1 MTPVLEVDGLSVGF
15 PSDGAEVLA
24 LDDVSLRVEPGEI
37 VGVVGESGCGKS
49 TLGLSIMGLLPGSA
63 SVRGGGV
70 RLAGRDLLTLPPHE
84 LRRLRGSEVGMIFQ
98 EPMTSLNP
106 VMSVGRQI
114 GEVLRRHRHLGRTA
128 AAARAVELLDLVG
141 IPDAAKR
148 SRAYPHQLSGGMRQ
162 RVMIAIAIACEPKL
176 LIADEPTTALDVTV
190 QAQILDLL
198 RSLRDRVDLAIML
211 ITHNLGVI
219 ATMADRVSIMYA
231 GRQVEEG
238 ATRDILDTPRHP
250 YTARLLA
257 STPQAARAATVSA
270 AAARGPGGAEGDPLG
285 DRRLAEIPGR
295 VPTMTA
301 PATSCTFEARC
312 HRGIDR
318 CGQARPELEPVGA
331 GLAACFNPEESW

>member
-15 PSDGAEVLA
+15 HSDDGEVLA

-70 RLAGRDLLTLPPHE
+70 RLGGRDLLTLPPGE

-106 VMSVGRQI
+106 VMPVGRQI
-114 GEVLRRHRHLGRTA
+114 GEVLRRHRDLGRA
-128 AAARAVELLDLVG
+128 AAATRAVELLDLVG
-141 IPDAAKR
+141 IPDAERR

-231 GRQVEEG
+231 GRKVEEG
-238 ATRDILDTPRHP
+238 PTRDILDTPRHP

-257 STPQAARAATVSA
+257 STPQAARSATVSA
-270 AAARGPGGAEGDPLG
+270 AAGGPGGSPAGTDG
-285 DRRLAEIPGR
+285 RRLAEIPGR

-301 PATSCTFEARC
+301 PATACTFQARC
-312 HRGIDR
+312 HRDVDR
-318 CGQARPELEPVGA
+318 CTQVRPELEPA
-331 GLAACFNPEESW
+331 GGGVVACFHPEESW

>member
-15 PSDGAEVLA
+15 RSDDGEVLA

-70 RLAGRDLLTLPPHE
+70 RLGGRDLLTLPPGE

-98 EPMTSLNP
+98 EPMSSLNP
-106 VMSVGRQI
+106 VMPVGRQI
-114 GEVLRRHRHLGRTA
+114 GEVLRRHRDLGRTA

-141 IPDAAKR
+141 IPDAGRR

-231 GRQVEEG
+231 GRKVEEG
-238 ATRDILDTPRHP
+238 PTRDILDTPRHP

-257 STPQAARAATVSA
+257 STPQAARSAAVSA
-270 AAARGPGGAEGDPLG
+270 AAGGPGGSVEAGG
-285 DRRLAEIPGR
+285 RRLAEIPGR

-301 PATSCTFEARC
+301 PATACTFQARC
-312 HRGIDR
+312 HRDVDLCTR
-318 CGQARPELEPVGA
+318 VRPELEPA
-331 GLAACFNPEESW
+331 GGGLVACFHPEESW

>member
-15 PSDGAEVLA
+15 RSGDGEVLA

-70 RLAGRDLLTLPPHE
+70 RLSGRDLLTLAPGD

-106 VMSVGRQI
+106 VMPVGRQI
-114 GEVLRRHRHLGRTA
+114 GEVLRRHRDLGRTA

-141 IPDAAKR
+141 IPDAERR

-198 RSLRDRVDLAIML
+198 RSLRDRVNLAIML

-219 ATMADRVSIMYA
+219 ATMADRVSVMYA
-231 GRQVEEG
+231 GRKVEEG
-238 ATRDILDTPRHP
+238 PTRDILDTPRHP

-257 STPQAARAATVSA
+257 STPQAARSA
-270 AAARGPGGAEGDPLG
+270 APVGGGTAPPEHGG
-285 DRRLAEIPGR
+285 RRLAEIPGR
-295 VPTMTA
+295 VPTMIA
-301 PATSCTFEARC
+301 PATACTFQARC
-312 HRGIDR
+312 HRGVDR
-318 CGQARPELEPVGA
+318 CGQVRPELEPAGA
-331 GLAACFNPEESW
+331 GQVACFNPEESW